1 MSEYSELF
9 DQALILNNIDAKN
22 RQDLFSQVATV
33 LKREGYVEDTYLDAL
48 NKREDEFPT
57 GVITEYLPIAL
68 PHANPVNVKKPF
80 IAVVQLNNPVHVLQ
94 MGLNEDEETQTFFFL
109 GVVKETQDLQ
119 VKLLQRFMQLMN
131 SHEFVDKFKATKNSD
146 EMYQLLI
153 TEF

>member
-9 DQALILNNIDAKN
+9 DQALILNDIDAKN
-22 RQDLFSQVATV
+22 RQDLFSQVAVV
-33 LKREGYVEDTYLDAL
+33 LEKEGYIEDTYLDAL

-57 GVITEYLPIAL
+57 GVVTEYLPIAM

-109 GVVKETQDLQ
+109 GIVKETQELQ

-131 SHEFVDKFKATKNSD
+131 SQEFVAKFEAVKNPT
-146 EMYQLLI
+146 EMYQLLTI
-153 TEF
+153 EF

>member
-1 MSEYSELF
+1 MSEYSKLF

-109 GVVKETQDLQ
+109 GIVKETQDLQ
-119 VKLLQRFMQLMN
+119 VRTCLESFQEYSQ
-131 SHEFVDKFKATKNSD
+131 EG
-146 EMYQLLI
+146 
-153 TEF
+153 

>member
-9 DQALILNNIDAKN
+9 DQALILNDIDAKN
-22 RQDLFSQVATV
+22 RQDLFSQVAVV
-33 LKREGYVEDTYLDAL
+33 LEKEGYVEDTYLDAL

-57 GVITEYLPIAL
+57 GVVTEYLPIAM

-109 GVVKETQDLQ
+109 GIVKETQELQ

-131 SHEFVDKFKATKNSD
+131 SQEFVAKFEAVKNPT
-146 EMYQLLI
+146 EMYQLLTI
-153 TEF
+153 EF